1 LIKVIPTPE
10 PFLRKFKGASTKVSS
25 KSVLMMSVSQSES
38 EQYKSEEALIS
49 WQKSLKGGLLQ
60 ISIIN
65 VDCPRWS
72 RFFFALR
79 NLNKFME
86 TINLF
91 VEGEVSGAVES
102 NGSKSV
108 DFLAQCN

>member
-1 LIKVIPTPE
+1 VDIPPGSSVLIKVIPTLE

-86 TINLF
+86 TVRSISIIYLY
-91 VEGEVSGAVES
+91 ES
-102 NGSKSV
+102 
-108 DFLAQCN
+108 FML